1 MARRLFEATA
11 LLLLSCALAIG
22 VAELVLRQVLP
33 RGYMIYQPATS
44 YSFVPVS
51 EIMPG
56 VSGESR
62 FRTNRW
68 GVRADELLPTHRH
81 RILAIGG
88 STTECLYLDQTE
100 MWTQLLQDALDRR
113 DGPGSTWVGNAG
125 MSARNSRHHLLALQ
139 HLPLDEMS
147 IGVVVVLAGVND
159 LSIRLSQGEAF
170 NPAALDDGPT
180 RAGLME
186 ETFRGLTYGRA
197 HDSALKRTAIWQALR
212 RAKAAWSRDDRGPGA
227 QDAGG
232 TIFETWRR
240 HRRAASE
247 LRLQLPDLSAAI
259 EEYTRNLRSMHA
271 TAKARGLRLIFM
283 TQPTLWRANLPQT
296 LENLLWFGGV
306 GDFQRLSG
314 QPYYSA
320 AALRGGLQRYNQAML
335 DVCRTEAIE
344 CIDLAAIDEDTSLF
358 YDDVHFNEAG
368 ARAVAG
374 VMARHFAA
382 APPSLPGGDRSTS
395 RP

>member
-1 MARRLFEATA
+1 MG
-11 LLLLSCALAIG
+11 LLTLSCALALG
-22 VAELVLRQVLP
+22 VAELVLRQILP

-44 YSFVPVS
+44 YSFTPVTR
-51 EIMPG
+51 IMPG

-88 STTECLYLDQTE
+88 STTECLYLDQSET
-100 MWTQLLQDALDRR
+100 WTQLLQDALERR
-113 DGPGSTWVGNAG
+113 EGQGSTWVGNAG

-147 IGVVVVLAGVND
+147 IDVVVVLAGVND
-159 LSIRLSQGEAF
+159 LSIRLSQEDAY
-170 NPAALDDGPT
+170 NPTALDDGPT
-180 RAGLME
+180 RAHLME

-197 HDSALKRTAIWQALR
+197 HDSPLKRTAIWQALR
-212 RAKAAWSRDDRGPGA
+212 RVKAGWLRDNPGSGA

-232 TIFETWRR
+232 SIFETWRR
-240 HRRAASE
+240 HRRSASE
-247 LRLQLPDLSAAI
+247 LRPQLPDLSTAL

-271 TAKARGLRLIFM
+271 IAKARGVRLIFM
-283 TQPTLWRANLPQT
+283 TQPTLWRADLPPA

-306 GDFQRLSG
+306 GDFQRLPG

-320 AALRGGLQRYNQAML
+320 AALRGGLQRYNRAML
-335 DVCRTEAIE
+335 DVCRAEAID
-344 CIDLAAIDEDTSLF
+344 CVDLATIDQDTSLF

-374 VMARHFAA
+374 VLSRHLATSSLSSHGSAR
-382 APPSLPGGDRSTS
+382 PTLKP
-395 RP
+395 